1 MSNGRWLLDHFERDR
16 IANAAREQARSDYL
30 AEMDNAQGDY
40 LAHQEYDP
48 LIAEWAELWTVEY
61 EDAMQAAILAA
72 NEDDEDWEEDEDE

>member
-1 MSNGRWLLDHFERDR
+1 MSNGRWLLDHYERDR

-61 EDAMQAAILAA
+61 EAAMQAAILAA
-72 NEDDEDWEEDEDE
+72 NEAEDEEEDEDE